1 MMMNKTINKLTLSLM
16 FLMAGSGAFAQFG
29 KLLDKAKSAA
39 AGNGIS
45 ASPTDIATALKQA
58 LELGATKSADLLSAQ
73 NGFFANPSVKILFP
87 PEAIKAE
94 ATLRKLGLNKMCDD
108 AILSFNRA
116 AEDAAKTAKPIFVN
130 AVKQMTIKDATNILM
145 GSNDAATT
153 YFKNNTTDSLSKVFE
168 PIVGNS
174 IEKVGA
180 TRLYSD
186 VAERYNKVPFANKI
200 NPDLKQYVTQKAIEG
215 LFKQIAAEELKIRE
229 NSAFRT
235 TDLMKKVFAQAEKK

>member
-1 MMMNKTINKLTLSLM
+1 M

-145 GSNDAATT
+145 GANDAATT

>member
-1 MMMNKTINKLTLSLM
+1 MNKTLNKITLSLM
-16 FLMAGSGAFAQFG
+16 LLMASSGAFAQFG
-29 KLLDKAKSAA
+29 KLIDKAKSAA

-58 LELGATKSADLLSAQ
+58 LELGATKSADLLSTQ

-145 GSNDAATT
+145 GANDAATT

>member
-1 MMMNKTINKLTLSLM
+1 MINKTFNKITLSLM
-16 FLMAGSGAFAQFG
+16 FLMASSGAFAQFG
-29 KLLDKAKSAA
+29 KLLDKAKRVA

-94 ATLRKLGLNKMCDD
+94 ATLRRLGLNKMCDD

-186 VAERYNKVPFANKI
+186 VAERYNKIPFTNKI

-215 LFKQIAAEELKIRE
+215 LFKQIAVEELKIRE

>member
-1 MMMNKTINKLTLSLM
+1 M

-39 AGNGIS
+39 AGNRIS

-145 GSNDAATT
+145 GANDAATT

>member
-1 MMMNKTINKLTLSLM
+1 M

-145 GSNDAATT
+145 GANDAATT

-186 VAERYNKVPFANKI
+186 VVERYNKVIFANKI